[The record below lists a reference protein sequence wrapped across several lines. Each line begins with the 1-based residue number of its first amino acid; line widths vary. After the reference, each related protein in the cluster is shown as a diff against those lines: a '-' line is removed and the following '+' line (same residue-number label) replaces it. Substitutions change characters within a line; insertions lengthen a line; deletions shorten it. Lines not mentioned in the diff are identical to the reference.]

1 MKRNITAIIQ
11 ARMNSRRLPNKALLK
26 IGEIPMLLHVINQAK
41 ASKYIKNVII
51 ATTNSSSDKK
61 IVNFCIKNN
70 IDYFRGSSKDVLDR
84 YYKCGKKF
92 SCNPIVRISSDC
104 PFIDPIIIDK
114 TISKFLRNSFDYIGN
129 NLEKKDNEWQNS
141 LCKFPQGMVIEI
153 CKFQTLEEAWN
164 QAQKPSEREHVFPY
178 IQFNPKMFKV
188 SNIFSKKNFSFI
200 RCTVDHKEDLKFV
213 REIWKRK
220 SKKKK
225 IIHVDDIV
233 KIILKEPNLLNIN
246 SKFLFDEG
254 YQKSLKLDTIV
265 LNKNKKSKLK
275 VKN

>member
-1 MKRNITAIIQ
+1 MKRNVTAIIQ
-11 ARMNSRRLPNKALLK
+11 ARMNSTRLPNKALLK
-26 IGEIPMLLHVINQAK
+26 IGEIPMLLHVINQTK

-51 ATTNSSSDKK
+51 ATTNSPSDKK
-61 IVNFCIKNN
+61 IVSFCIKNK

-84 YYKCGKKF
+84 YYKCGNFF

-104 PFIDPIIIDK
+104 PFIDPSIIDK

-153 CKFQTLEEAWN
+153 CRFETLEEAWN

-178 IQFNPKMFKV
+178 VQFNPKIFKV
-188 SNIFSKKNFSFI
+188 SNISNKKNLSFI

-220 SKKKK
+220 SKRKK

-233 KIILKEPNLLNIN
+233 KIIMKEPNLLNIN
-246 SKFLFDEG
+246 SKFSFDEG
-254 YQKSLKLDTIV
+254 YQKSLKSDIQI
-265 LNKNKKSKLK
+265 LNINKKLKLK
-275 VKN
+275 VNI